1 MNDLSGEGANVVGVA
16 VAGLSVVSS
25 GMQQILCRTLQQ
37 KHGLTSHELLS
48 NTAPAQA
55 RQRGDGWGWWG
66 LWAPTLRPARR
77 LGCPPAAW
85 PAARGCPPAARG
97 AHPPPPPPPLQAA
110 TLLLVGPFL
119 DHVVTKAWV
128 FAYPWAPAAAA
139 TLALSCA
146 CAVGVNELNKPK
158 RRVLLFVNGCH
169 SQCSLCSKLTAF

>member
-77 LGCPPAAW
+77 LGCPPAAR
-85 PAARGCPPAARG
+85 PAAPKPAS
-97 AHPPPPPPPLQAA
+97 PQPSA
-110 TLLLVGPFL
+110 TE
-119 DHVVTKAWV
+119 
-128 FAYPWAPAAAA
+128 PAAAHA
-139 TLALSCA
+139 QPSST
-146 CAVGVNELNKPK
+146 
-158 RRVLLFVNGCH
+158 
-169 SQCSLCSKLTAF
+169 